1 MKLHGII
8 GLVLIILT
16 ELNFYFKIEPFAYW
30 YFPLIWTGYILF
42 IDAIVYK
49 LKGNSLLINR
59 PGKFIFCAVL
69 SLIAWWIFEIINF
82 QIGNWSYHV
91 SSAIQVIPWQQELS
105 KHLSFATVIPAV
117 FETAD
122 LLFTLHSFDKTH
134 LQKKHKISK
143 TLLYTFIILGLISL
157 TLPLLLPNIFY
168 PLIWLSFFFFLDPIN
183 YMNKQPSLI
192 QHWKDSKLKIPLT
205 FAFASL
211 ICGFLWEFWNYWAV
225 RKWIYHI
232 PYVDFFKIFEMPILG
247 YLGYLPFGLELF
259 AIVIFAN
266 YIIKRYIGRT
276 YSL

>member
-8 GLVLIILT
+8 GLVFILLT

-30 YFPLIWTGYILF
+30 YFPIIWTGYILF
-42 IDAIVYK
+42 IDAVVYK

-122 LLFTLHSFDKTH
+122 LLFTLHWFDKTH
-134 LQKKHKISK
+134 
-143 TLLYTFIILGLISL
+143 
-157 TLPLLLPNIFY
+157 
-168 PLIWLSFFFFLDPIN
+168 
-183 YMNKQPSLI
+183 
-192 QHWKDSKLKIPLT
+192 
-205 FAFASL
+205 
-211 ICGFLWEFWNYWAV
+211 
-225 RKWIYHI
+225 
-232 PYVDFFKIFEMPILG
+232 
-247 YLGYLPFGLELF
+247 
-259 AIVIFAN
+259 
-266 YIIKRYIGRT
+266 
-276 YSL
+276 